1 MLLGEFKHNLDDKGR
16 IAIPAKFR
24 TTLSDGA
31 IMTKGLDGC
40 LFMFGLS
47 EWKILAEKL
56 VKLPLAQSN
65 SRAFVRLM
73 LAGAVDARVDVQG
86 RILVPDYLR
95 KYSELKKQVII
106 AGLYNRIE
114 LWDADRWEKYKEKTE
129 GSSEEIAEQ
138 LSELGI

>member
-86 RILVPDYLR
+86 RVLVPDYLR
-95 KYSELKKQVII
+95 RYSELKKQVII

>member
-86 RILVPDYLR
+86 RVLVPDYLR
-95 KYSELKKQVII
+95 KYSKLKKQVII

>member
-65 SRAFVRLM
+65 SRAFARLM

-86 RILVPDYLR
+86 RVLVPDYLR

>member
-86 RILVPDYLR
+86 RVLIPDYLR
-95 KYSELKKQVII
+95 KYSKLKKQVII

>member
-86 RILVPDYLR
+86 RVLVPDYLR